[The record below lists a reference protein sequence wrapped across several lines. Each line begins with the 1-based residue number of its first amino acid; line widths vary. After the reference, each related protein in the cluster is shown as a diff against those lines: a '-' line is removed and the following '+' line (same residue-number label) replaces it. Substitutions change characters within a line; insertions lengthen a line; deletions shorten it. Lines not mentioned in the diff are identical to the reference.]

1 MQSQS
6 HANTQQDTPQLTESL
21 LEDLLNPAMSP
32 TLICQIHGLTLTQ
45 LHALTQSAD
54 YQAAIEAI
62 QSINAARTPT
72 IESTLHLQ
80 SLATLQEAADLTH
93 QLALTQPASP
103 TPVGEVSRSDGGGSS
118 TLRPS
123 PTLHF
128 GGAGE
133 VSRNDGR
140 GSSTLRSSPV
150 PTGEVSAQR
159 TEGVFNFPPLPQ
171 GEGRGEGSSSLH
183 LRTLESL
190 RKSATTLLR
199 ETRPTPSRRPR
210 KPTTNK
216 GCHGLSSSQAVSS
229 SPINKPPPPPNQLWH
244 AVCVKSPAGIWCPRR
259 DTDTPTT
266 EARHELRDSDLSIRS
281 THLHP
286 PSGRTDREPRK
297 PWNRRV

>member
-32 TLICQIHGLTLTQ
+32 ILICQIHGLTLTQ
-45 LHALTQSAD
+45 LHTLTQSAD

-80 SLATLQEAADLTH
+80 SLAALQEAADLTH
-93 QLALTQPASP
+93 QLTLQTAQSP
-103 TPVGEVSRSDGGGSS
+103 LSSPGLHFGGAGEVSRSDGGGSS
-118 TLRPS
+118 TLRSSPS
-123 PTLHF
+123 RP
-128 GGAGE
+128 
-133 VSRNDGR
+133 
-140 GSSTLRSSPV
+140 SPV
-150 PTGEVSAQR
+150 PTGEVYAKR
-159 TEGVFNFPPLPQ
+159 TEGVFDFPPLPR
-171 GEGRGEGSSSLH
+171 GEGRGAGSSSLH

-210 KPTTNK
+210 KPTNTWWRGGVVFNSSTI

-229 SPINKPPPPPNQLWH
+229 PPINKPTPPPNQLWH
-244 AVCVKSPAGIWCPRR
+244 AVCDESPAGIWCPRR

-266 EARHELRDSDLSIRS
+266 EASHELRDSDLSIRS